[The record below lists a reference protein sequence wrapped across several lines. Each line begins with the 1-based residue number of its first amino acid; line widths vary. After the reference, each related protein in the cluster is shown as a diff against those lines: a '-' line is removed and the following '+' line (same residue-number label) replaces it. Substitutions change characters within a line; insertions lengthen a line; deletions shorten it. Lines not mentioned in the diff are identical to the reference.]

1 MTPAVPNA
9 EAPPVP
15 RSAVTEFA
23 CDVAYAGTL
32 SRALGRLQRR
42 VFAAVLRR
50 DAASLRVAGTGA
62 VTARVTG
69 DVEATHAAVAEALGL
84 LLWYLARGVFLL
96 VTMAWLSPRL
106 AFVTLLAL
114 PVLLLLPRAV
124 GKVQQVP
131 GWGHGSLVPSPCP
144 LSPLPVTAV
153 PSLHPLSSL
162 SPPLC
167 PPSPPHAHCHLP
179 MPTVTSPCPCHLL
192 VPTVPST
199 CSLSPPCSHCP
210 HGHCPLLVPAVPSMP
225 PLSPWPLSPPCPCC
239 PLPMPTVTSL
249 CPRHLLCAPCHL
261 PVPTDPSVSPLS
273 PPRAH

>member
-1 MTPAVPNA
+1 VTPAVPNA

-179 MPTVTSPCPCHLL
+179 VPLSPPLCPLSPPCAHCHLPVPSVTSPCLPY
-192 VPTVPST
+192 
-199 CSLSPPCSHCP
+199 PP
-210 HGHCPLLVPAVPSMP
+210 VPAVPSP
-225 PLSPWPLSPPCPCC
+225 CPLSPPCAHCPLHLLPVPSVLPLSPWPLSPPCAP
-239 PLPMPTVTSL
+239 VTSFV
-249 CPRHLLCAPCHL
+249 PPVTSPC
-261 PVPTDPSVSPLS
+261 PLS